1 MRLGNRL
8 AASAVALTATV
19 QAITTNFSSSVNP
32 NHITLPSIPQL
43 TSYNVN
49 TECTYYNPNVP
60 IVAKD
65 WPTSWLVAT
74 SNGMSKSAEF
84 TKLYNSIKWSSAP
97 NIPVRKADSSG
108 NLDMSG
114 YDMSTD
120 PDCWWS
126 ATTCVTPKHPGVLA
140 DIYRCPEPDT
150 WGLSFDDGP
159 NCSHNAFYD
168 FLQENNQKASMFY
181 IGSNVMDWPYGA
193 QRGIKDGHHISVHT
207 WSHPLMTTLT
217 NQEVLAELYY
227 TLKMIKLVTGVT
239 PKYWRAPYGDQDDRV
254 RWIASQLGLTSI
266 VWNLDTN
273 DWAAGDGETLAQV
286 QQTYD
291 DYIKMGTNGTFATGG
306 NIVLTHEID
315 NTTMSLMMKNY
326 AKIKKAYKHVVDVA
340 TCMNI
345 THPYVESTP
354 TQKTF
359 ASLLDDAA
367 SSKASSSLAATA
379 IGTDGSDLAVTTG
392 NGTASSG
399 SASASAQPSTSLAT
413 KTWGNSLTSLVTL
426 ISFIITLAASM

>member
-8 AASAVALTATV
+8 AASTVALTAAV
-19 QAITTNFSSSVNP
+19 HAITTNFTSSVNP

-65 WPTSWLVAT
+65 WPTSWSVAT

-97 NIPVRKADSSG
+97 TSAVRKADAG
-108 NLDMSG
+108 GALDFSG
-114 YDMSTD
+114 YDMNKD

-150 WGLSFDDGP
+150 WGLTFDDGP

-168 FLQENNQKASMFY
+168 FLQHNNQKASMFY

-193 QRGIKDGHHISVHT
+193 QRGIKDGHHVAVHT

-239 PKYWRAPYGDQDDRV
+239 PRYWRAPFGDQDDRV
-254 RWIASQLGLTSI
+254 RWIATQLGLTSI

-286 QQTYD
+286 QQAYD
-291 DYIKMGTNGTFATGG
+291 DYIKMGTNGTFKTGG

-315 NTTMSLMMKNY
+315 NTTMSLMVKNY
-326 AKIKKAYKHVVDVA
+326 GKIKKAYKHVVDVA

-354 TQKTF
+354 THKTF
-359 ASLLDDAA
+359 ASLLAA
-367 SSKASSSLAATA
+367 SAPSSNASSAVS
-379 IGTDGSDLAVTTG
+379 TDGSNVAVTTG
-392 NGTASSG
+392 NDTAPSVL
-399 SASASAQPSTSLAT
+399 ASASAQSSTSLAA
-413 KTWGNSLTSLVTL
+413 KTFDNNLTLLVTF
-426 ISFIITLAASM
+426 ISFIVTMAVSV